1 MKIGWYQYF
10 GPGVPHP
17 TIRYRRWYRLD
28 AIETRFGIPG
38 LEPLEFWNLEF
49 GSGILESRNP
59 GIYWRSWNPGILE
72 WNPEILKVM
81 NTEDVT
87 IVFHGFLNLTGKEK
101 LRLVEAINEYFDSN
115 EREPIRAENEVEFAK
130 IDLAGKKCKCCGR

>member
-1 MKIGWYQYF
+1 
-10 GPGVPHP
+10 
-17 TIRYRRWYRLD
+17 
-28 AIETRFGIPG
+28 
-38 LEPLEFWNLEF
+38 
-49 GSGILESRNP
+49 
-59 GIYWRSWNPGILE
+59 
-72 WNPEILKVM
+72 M